1 MAKKSGVWK
10 VFSVIG
16 LLLLA
21 VLLCYFSVA
30 MYFYFGKPND
40 ISSKLKVWNLM
51 SNESVGE
58 MYVDAS
64 FDIREV
70 NNSNET
76 GYYGINLDERGYV
89 STLASNV
96 EEGETYLLYRKN
108 GEIYSGTCVF
118 DEENFNLAIIKI
130 NAENL
135 SLPFVNVGTMNK
147 PIFNSTYIA
156 VGNPLE
162 ENNITNV
169 NEVVRYDYAFNT
181 TYEVDGL
188 DVVDYISE
196 NSVYYTIDGGDE
208 TSQWALFDKKG
219 NLIGLTYAKAYN
231 VLDLTHPLYFA
242 ISVELIDNVL
252 DKIISLNG
260 EVFKSD
266 FVDSFK
272 GFDMYELECYYNYAL
287 DNSSK
292 TKSIYFDGKWFEIP
306 KEVESAYSDG
316 MNGYYLVEDLNYNGT
331 TIASNSLIAS
341 VLTNGRS
348 YIIEKRDDL
357 FEIIYSL
364 ESGDKI
370 TINYTN
376 FTENQNETKVFTI

>member
-1 MAKKSGVWK
+1 M
-10 VFSVIG
+10 
-16 LLLLA
+16 
-21 VLLCYFSVA
+21 
-30 MYFYFGKPND
+30 
-40 ISSKLKVWNLM
+40 
-51 SNESVGE
+51 
-58 MYVDAS
+58 
-64 FDIREV
+64 
-70 NNSNET
+70 
-76 GYYGINLDERGYV
+76 
-89 STLASNV
+89 
-96 EEGETYLLYRKN
+96 
-108 GEIYSGTCVF
+108 
-118 DEENFNLAIIKI
+118 
-130 NAENL
+130 
-135 SLPFVNVGTMNK
+135 
-147 PIFNSTYIA
+147 
-156 VGNPLE
+156 
-162 ENNITNV
+162 
-169 NEVVRYDYAFNT
+169 
-181 TYEVDGL
+181 
-188 DVVDYISE
+188 
-196 NSVYYTIDGGDE
+196 
-208 TSQWALFDKKG
+208 
-219 NLIGLTYAKAYN
+219 
-231 VLDLTHPLYFA
+231 
-242 ISVELIDNVL
+242 L

-348 YIIEKRDDL
+348 YIIERRDDL

>member
-1 MAKKSGVWK
+1 MERPILIQVAMKVECEKLLKKIENIKEKSIKGYKFYEGTINNYKIV
-10 VFSVIG
+10 
-16 LLLLA
+16 LLLSNVGLIQTSASLMLA
-21 VLLCYFSVA
+21 INEYNPIAIINMGIAGSTSPNLHIKDIIIGTECLNINSYKTSIKEKNKGSDSINWELLTFLS
-30 MYFYFGKPND
+30 GEED
-40 ISSKLKVWNLM
+40 KLIIEQSDKELIELTKKINID
-51 SNESVGE
+51 SNV
-58 MYVDAS
+58 
-64 FDIREV
+64 
-70 NNSNET
+70 
-76 GYYGINLDERGYV
+76 YYGRIGSGDCWNR
-89 STLASNV
+89 
-96 EEGETYLLYRKN
+96 
-108 GEIYSGTCVF
+108 EI
-118 DEENFNLAIIKI
+118 
-130 NAENL
+130 
-135 SLPFVNVGTMNK
+135 
-147 PIFNSTYIA
+147 
-156 VGNPLE
+156 
-162 ENNITNV
+162 
-169 NEVVRYDYAFNT
+169 
-181 TYEVDGL
+181 
-188 DVVDYISE
+188 
-196 NSVYYTIDGGDE
+196 
-208 TSQWALFDKKG
+208 
-219 NLIGLTYAKAYN
+219 
-231 VLDLTHPLYFA
+231 
-242 ISVELIDNVL
+242 

-331 TIASNSLIAS
+331 IIASNSLITS

-348 YIIEKRDDL
+348 YIIERRDDL